1 MVFGI
6 ACWGDENKKSKIL
19 IILKKRLRYASES
32 TTASVGYASESTN
45 APTEYELQFLKLF
58 YKSDNAYKF
67 NNI

>member
-19 IILKKRLRYASES
+19 IILKKKRLRYASES

-45 APTEYELQFLKLF
+45 APTEYEL
-58 YKSDNAYKF
+58 
-67 NNI
+67 

>member
-45 APTEYELQFLKLF
+45 APTEYEL
-58 YKSDNAYKF
+58 
-67 NNI
+67 